1 MAGTIFLYLYWPS
14 FNAALAPVINQQRI
28 VVSTALSMSASCI
41 CACSIARLI
50 HGKLDMEI
58 VLNATLAGGVI
69 IGACVDML
77 VDPFAAIIVGGGA
90 GIISAI
96 GFAYLTGALK
106 KTIGLHDTC
115 GVNNLHGMPGILGG
129 IISAIVAA
137 SASQTFKNKDAIPFT
152 FPKVAE
158 GRTF

>member
-90 GIISAI
+90 GFVGEVVIVRRA
-96 GFAYLTGALK
+96 ADRTGE
-106 KTIGLHDTC
+106 T
-115 GVNNLHGMPGILGG
+115 
-129 IISAIVAA
+129 
-137 SASQTFKNKDAIPFT
+137 
-152 FPKVAE
+152 
-158 GRTF
+158 R

>member
-14 FNAALAPVINQQRI
+14 FNAALAPAINQQRI
-28 VVSTALSMSASCI
+28 VVNTALSMSASCI
-41 CACSIARLI
+41 GACSTARLI

-69 IGACVDML
+69 IGACVDMI
-77 VDPFAAIIVGGGA
+77 VDPFASIIVGGGA

-115 GVNNLHGMPGILGG
+115 GVHNLHGIPGILGG
-129 IISAIVAA
+129 IISAITAA
-137 SASQTFKNKDAIPFT
+137 TAVNTFKN
-152 FPKVAE
+152 
-158 GRTF
+158 